1 MYNCKGCML
10 ADDPNGSTKLHMDL
24 TDAVNIMIW
33 AGDCSDGT
41 PGYALWHIFPAAV
54 SHILRQFLVEEG
66 FKRFGDVIHSQEIYV
81 NDAMLGR
88 LYDKHNIRPHVICQ
102 RQGEAVFI
110 PAGGA
115 HQVCHRLY
123 LQVS

>member
-1 MYNCKGCML
+1 ML
-10 ADDPNGSTKLHMDL
+10 F
-24 TDAVNIMIW
+24 NIMIW

-41 PGYALWHIFPAAV
+41 PGYALWHIFPCCGVAYPAT
-54 SHILRQFLVEEG
+54 ILVEEG